1 MEKKGN
7 LGLSDMVDLAI
18 DYYGIDKEE
27 AQLSRNTFRKKVE
40 RFVKSKGNTAP
51 YLLTP
56 ESAKYIIEVEL
67 WDYFVAYSSDEELR
81 SSKERK
87 DNARKLLERHS
98 RAFRDY
104 TEGEEGQLT
113 VYPESPQ
120 VDKQVNDFIL
130 RALLNVFFEFDEASY
145 REDCAHLANA
155 NRALDESVCSTPY
168 FTDQDVKTQSM
179 ILRLQERMSDPDN
192 YLTRR

>member
-1 MEKKGN
+1 MKKKGN

-18 DYYGIDKEE
+18 DYYGISQEDAKR
-27 AQLSRNTFRKKVE
+27 SRSTFRKKIE
-40 RFVKSKGNTAP
+40 RLVRSEGNTAP
-51 YLLTP
+51 YLFTP
-56 ESAKYIIEVEL
+56 ESAKYIVEVKL

-81 SSKERK
+81 SSKEHK
-87 DNARKLLERHS
+87 DNAKKLLERHS
-98 RAFRDY
+98 QAFLDY
-104 TEGEEGQLT
+104 SDGEKGRLV

-130 RALLNVFFEFDEASY
+130 RALLDVFFEFDETKY

-155 NRALDESVCSTPY
+155 NRALDESVCSSPY
-168 FTDQDVKTQSM
+168 YTDQDVETQSM
-179 ILRLQERMSDPDN
+179 ILRLQERMDDPSN